1 MNNIKT
7 NLKNKFENIKDYK
20 IDIEN
25 VITYINNKTT
35 ILSEMYNN
43 YLKQIND
50 VTNYRLSLDTFNF
63 QTKLINLERENYEKI
78 LKIFLNR
85 MYGDY
90 YKLYKKLVD
99 YVTENVKNVKIVVN
113 RDYPKYKD
121 LEILTEY
128 KFELIDCVYTS
139 TLSILNELSNYCI
152 KENHAIKEIEK
163 KQDNGINI
171 NNFLSEKKYFI
182 IILEQKINFY
192 YDIIKG
198 YIEFQV
204 KFCKRFY
211 IKLKL
216 MYAQL
221 SQDINLETSINKTD
235 TFILSKENTA
245 SESSDSGNEND
256 SNINFYNDYENKLNL
271 QLNKQL
277 ELNDKTNI
285 ILHNDYSED
294 SEISIETEN
303 VETENVETEN
313 VETENVETEES
324 DTDSVD
330 SVEYMKFY

>member
-1 MNNIKT
+1 MLMNNIK
-7 NLKNKFENIKDYK
+7 NNKDHLKDKFENIKDYK
-20 IDIEN
+20 TDIEN
-25 VITYINNKTT
+25 VINYINNKTN
-35 ILSEMYNN
+35 ILSDMYNN
-43 YLKQIND
+43 YLKEIND
-50 VTNYRLSLDTFNF
+50 ATNYRLSLDTFNF
-63 QTKLINLERENYEKI
+63 QTKLINLERENYQKI

-99 YVTENVKNVKIVVN
+99 YVTENVKSVKIVVN
-113 RDYPKYKD
+113 KDYPKYKD

-221 SQDINLETSINKTD
+221 SQDINLETSISKSD
-235 TFILSKENTA
+235 TFLLSNGSTG
-245 SESSDSGNEND
+245 SNSSDSGND
-256 SNINFYNDYENKLNL
+256 SDSKINYYNDYENKLNL
-271 QLNKQL
+271 QLDKQL
-277 ELNDKTNI
+277 DLEEKTNI
-285 ILHNDYSED
+285 IIHNDYSDNE
-294 SEISIETEN
+294 ETISPKSDNNSTEKIS
-303 VETENVETEN
+303 
-313 VETENVETEES
+313 EES
-324 DTDSVD
+324 EESEESELD
-330 SVEYMKFY
+330 SVELMKFY